1 MFVKEY
7 IPTIAN
13 CVSAILSSY
22 AIFNRN
28 KDPDLQADLLNRVYG
43 VLSILLLI
51 IGIVYS
57 DNPKVQVY
65 IIVISTIISFY
76 TISFFHKKKNRE
88 FDRNLEIANM
98 IGTLL
103 FYKITN

>member
-1 MFVKEY
+1 MTIQEY
-7 IPTIAN
+7 IPTIVN
-13 CVSAILSSY
+13 VVSAVLSSY

-28 KDPDLQADLLNRVYG
+28 KDPDLQADLVNRVYG
-43 VLSILLLI
+43 VLSVLLLI
-51 IGIVYS
+51 IGIAYS
-57 DNPKVQVY
+57 DNPKIQAYV
-65 IIVISTIISFY
+65 IVVSTIISFY